1 LPLQNYRKGRS
12 GLHILFES
20 GMSFS
25 GSQRQMAFRAI
36 ENDENEC
43 HSSKAAMNR
52 MIDVSAYSDLQSC
65 YTVSRIGLEDIRRK
79 IAAASY

>member
-1 LPLQNYRKGRS
+1 
-12 GLHILFES
+12 
-20 GMSFS
+20 
-25 GSQRQMAFRAI
+25 MAFRAI